1 MYRVSSNKETDAMDI
16 QAHEDAAGYA
26 ESDEDDRTD
35 LPSAST
41 AILVVVVGVAI
52 ILALLF
58 LFQVMVV
65 R

>member
-1 MYRVSSNKETDAMDI
+1 M
-16 QAHEDAAGYA
+16 A
-26 ESDEDDRTD
+26 ESDRTD

-41 AILVVVVGVAI
+41 AILVVVAGVAI

-58 LFQVMVV
+58 LFQVLVV

>member
-1 MYRVSSNKETDAMDI
+1 MSI
-16 QAHEDAAGYA
+16 QAHEDGTGA
-26 ESDEDDRTD
+26 ESDRTD

-58 LFQVMVV
+58 LFQVLVV

>member
-1 MYRVSSNKETDAMDI
+1 MAEPPPQRETF
-16 QAHEDAAGYA
+16 
-26 ESDEDDRTD
+26 ESIKDDRTD

-65 R
+65 Q

>member
-1 MYRVSSNKETDAMDI
+1 MVAEPSAMETR
-16 QAHEDAAGYA
+16 
-26 ESDEDDRTD
+26 ESVENDRTD

-58 LFQVMVV
+58 LFQVLVV

>member
-1 MYRVSSNKETDAMDI
+1 MN
-16 QAHEDAAGYA
+16 
-26 ESDEDDRTD
+26 DERTD

-52 ILALLF
+52 HLALLF
-58 LFQVMVV
+58 LFQVLVV

>member
-1 MYRVSSNKETDAMDI
+1 M
-16 QAHEDAAGYA
+16 
-26 ESDEDDRTD
+26 DDRTD

-52 ILALLF
+52 ILALLS
-58 LFQVMVV
+58 LGVVMVV